1 MPVWEKIYGQI
12 WLCDLTDVAND
23 CVRMGFLVVC
33 CLYNYFG
40 GSIINQHHWL
50 NDLYKKKE
58 KKRAK
63 FWNFFETFF
72 DNLTEKV
79 QQQIDNVQKEKT
91 KKEGGKN
98 QGVGCDGFLHR
109 THAPRTS
116 RSRFARTHVRTP
128 ILWWSHFAPAPAP
141 LEGWEI
147 NSDPDQHFG
156 RTKVPSW
163 HGKS

>member
-1 MPVWEKIYGQI
+1 MIALEWV
-12 WLCDLTDVAND
+12 
-23 CVRMGFLVVC
+23 FLVVC

-79 QQQIDNVQKEKT
+79 QQQIDNVQKEKL
-91 KKEGGKN
+91 KKKGGKN
-98 QGVGCDGFLHR
+98 IEKTL
-109 THAPRTS
+109 P
-116 RSRFARTHVRTP
+116 
-128 ILWWSHFAPAPAP
+128 
-141 LEGWEI
+141 
-147 NSDPDQHFG
+147 
-156 RTKVPSW
+156 
-163 HGKS
+163 